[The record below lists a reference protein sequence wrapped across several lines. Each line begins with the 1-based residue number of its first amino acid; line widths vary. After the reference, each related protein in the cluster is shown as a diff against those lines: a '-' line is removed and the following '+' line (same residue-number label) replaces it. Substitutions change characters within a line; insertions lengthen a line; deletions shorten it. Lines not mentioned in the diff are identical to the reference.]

1 MKMTCR
7 RFALIVTLSAAIA
20 GCGSTISQDDKPTSP
35 TIATVAPGS
44 AQDFFVN
51 VGDRVFFNENSADLT
66 STAIETL
73 DKQAAWLLKYA
84 APTVT
89 IEGHAD
95 EKGDRARNMAIGNR
109 RALAV
114 RNYLLSKG
122 ILAERIKTVSYGR
135 ERRVATCNEI
145 SCWSQ
150 NRRAVTVLDGADPMP
165 PPSPAPMP
173 APMTPTP
180 QRPR

>member
-1 MKMTCR
+1 MTWQR
-7 RFALIVTLSAAIA
+7 LGTLIALVAAIA
-20 GCGSTISQDDKPTSP
+20 GCSSLTSQDQKPTGP
-35 TIATVAPGS
+35 TTAMVAPGS

-66 STAIETL
+66 PTAIETL
-73 DKQAAWLLKYA
+73 DKQATWLLKYA

-114 RNYLLSKG
+114 RNYLVSKG

-150 NRRAVTVLDGADPMP
+150 NRRAVTALDGSDPMP
-165 PPSPAPMP
+165 PPAPGVVSTPAPG
-173 APMTPTP
+173 AP
-180 QRPR
+180 RR

>member
-1 MKMTCR
+1 MSWL
-7 RFALIVTLSAAIA
+7 RFGVLLTLLAAAA
-20 GCGSTISQDDKPTSP
+20 GCSSPRSTEETAPGAP
-35 TIATVAPGS
+35 IAQVAPGS

-66 STAIETL
+66 PTATETL
-73 DKQAAWLLKYA
+73 DKQAAWLLRYA

-114 RNYLLSKG
+114 RNYLVAKG

-135 ERRVATCNEI
+135 ERRVATCNEL

-165 PPSPAPMP
+165 APAMAQP
-173 APMTPTP
+173 AVPMTPP
-180 QRPR
+180 PAAPRR